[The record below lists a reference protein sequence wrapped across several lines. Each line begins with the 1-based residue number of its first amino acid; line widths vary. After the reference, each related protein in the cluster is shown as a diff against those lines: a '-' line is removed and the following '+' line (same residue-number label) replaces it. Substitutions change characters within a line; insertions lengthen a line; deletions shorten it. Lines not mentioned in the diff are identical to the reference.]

1 MLGDFIDWLILE
13 LLKLKCNRYGLE
25 IGLDANDRWLNLL
38 FFFVFLEAWCLI
50 QANCYKDL
58 ALIYILC
65 IMTKTKLVVFDYSKG
80 RTCPYVQF
88 LLRFGARTLEP
99 RTITKKSIKDSC
111 FACCWDNSL
120 WLCLLFCRRQCER
133 MTKPLLDFSQYCDH
147 NNNNLSLPC
156 RVVRPHGIFPN

>member
-25 IGLDANDRWLNLL
+25 IGLDANDRWLFIL
-38 FFFVFLEAWCLI
+38 FLEAWCLI

-58 ALIYILC
+58 ALIYIYCVSWL
-65 IMTKTKLVVFDYSKG
+65 KQNLL
-80 RTCPYVQF
+80 F
-88 LLRFGARTLEP
+88 LITAKAAHARTSNSFSDLVQELWNQG
-99 RTITKKSIKDSC
+99 RLRKRALKTLVLLAVETTLFGLVSC
-111 FACCWDNSL
+111 FADDNVSA
-120 WLCLLFCRRQCER
+120 WQN
-133 MTKPLLDFSQYCDH
+133 PLLDFSQYCDH